1 MENKEELEQ
10 FNGLGADEKDKKT
23 GIAVEDNEI
32 LKSLDLN
39 GDGVVTQEELDIAEK
54 RIKEIVNAKDNPY
67 GESFIKAYNNL
78 SQEDKDNISE
88 EDINALKE
96 KGEIKNESVKKLQ
109 EERKKILKDEEEELF
124 EKFHNSLGGD
134 MSKNA
139 KHFQEIKRGLIIGLI
154 FGLPGVM
161 FVAIKD
167 TLDKNKIENNF
178 NEAIK
183 EYAENGDKA
192 NFKGAVDTANK
203 YFGKILDIKALE
215 NTIIASGI
223 FENLDGNA
231 EEIEKTIKSCKTT
244 IKENDEKVK
253 KMLEEAVFEEETEVE
268 EVEEEDDPA
277 PVEGMKFM

>member
-96 KGEIKNESVKKLQ
+96 KGEIKNESVKK
-109 EERKKILKDEEEELF
+109 
-124 EKFHNSLGGD
+124 S
-134 MSKNA
+134 
-139 KHFQEIKRGLIIGLI
+139 
-154 FGLPGVM
+154 
-161 FVAIKD
+161 
-167 TLDKNKIENNF
+167 
-178 NEAIK
+178 
-183 EYAENGDKA
+183 
-192 NFKGAVDTANK
+192 
-203 YFGKILDIKALE
+203 
-215 NTIIASGI
+215 
-223 FENLDGNA
+223 
-231 EEIEKTIKSCKTT
+231 
-244 IKENDEKVK
+244 
-253 KMLEEAVFEEETEVE
+253 
-268 EVEEEDDPA
+268 
-277 PVEGMKFM
+277 